1 MESWKRNN
9 SLRRVRENDHE
20 KSITGFELQSILG
33 EIELKYDRSIH
44 IMPEFNDNSIF
55 NPNPII
61 TGLKIS
67 CSSNSN
73 LSIKDLQ
80 DYIDD
85 LNEVLDFCENFEYIG
100 YKVSRYWFL
109 IKA

>member
-20 KSITGFELQSILG
+20 KSITMFELQSMLG
-33 EIELKYDRSIH
+33 EIELKYDRSIR
-44 IMPEFNDNSIF
+44 IMPKFDDDSIF

-61 TGLKIS
+61 IGLKIS

-73 LSIKDLQ
+73 LSIEDLQ
-80 DYIDD
+80 DYISD
-85 LNEVLDFCENFEYIG
+85 LNEVLEFCENFEYIG
-100 YKVSRYWFL
+100 YKLSRR
-109 IKA
+109 

>member
-20 KSITGFELQSILG
+20 KIITGFELQSMLG
-33 EIELKYDRSIH
+33 EIEYKYDRSIR
-44 IMPEFNDNSIF
+44 IIPKFDDDSIF

-61 TGLKIS
+61 TGLKVD
-67 CSSNSN
+67 CTSNTN
-73 LSIKDLQ
+73 LSIEDLQ

-85 LNEVLDFCENFEYIG
+85 LNEVLDFCKNFKYIG
-100 YKVSRYWFL
+100 YRVVYK
-109 IKA
+109 KN